1 MKKICS
7 SESIEGLTTLINQYY
22 FSSYWIINDKL
33 EAYNTKLLKTAGK
46 IELKRNKY
54 TFYL

>member
-1 MKKICS
+1 MEKICS
-7 SESIEGLTTLINQYY
+7 SGTIEGLVKLINQYY
-22 FSSYWIINDKL
+22 FSSYWTVGENL